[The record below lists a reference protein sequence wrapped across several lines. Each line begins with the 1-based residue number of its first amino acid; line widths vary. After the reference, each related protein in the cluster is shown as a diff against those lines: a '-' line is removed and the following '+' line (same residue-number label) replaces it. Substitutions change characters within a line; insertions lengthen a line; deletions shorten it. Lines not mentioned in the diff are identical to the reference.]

1 MVYPI
6 IFPKPVAP
14 SKLEQ
19 KKRVSSTGNTA
30 FSSLLDETDAA
41 SATATAETIATP
53 AAVSGATTWLGLQ
66 EVSEEELAR
75 KRSLKQGK
83 SMIDALDKL
92 RDGLLRG
99 TLSHSTIR
107 ELERTANE
115 QRATATDP
123 KLIQILD
130 DIELR
135 IAVELAK
142 IECARS
148 RESN

>member
-1 MVYPI
+1 MKLTLQAPL
-6 IFPKPVAP
+6 PPLKP
-14 SKLEQ
+14 
-19 KKRVSSTGNTA
+19 
-30 FSSLLDETDAA
+30 
-41 SATATAETIATP
+41 IATP

-130 DIELR
+130 EIELR
-135 IAVELAK
+135 VAVELAK

-148 RESN
+148 RE